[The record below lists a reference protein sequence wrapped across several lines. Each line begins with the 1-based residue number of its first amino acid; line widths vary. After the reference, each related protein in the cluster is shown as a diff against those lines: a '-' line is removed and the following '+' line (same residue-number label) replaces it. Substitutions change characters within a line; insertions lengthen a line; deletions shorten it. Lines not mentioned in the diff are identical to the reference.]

1 MSEKISLDSSERR
14 IYKIPLS
21 AATDDRRKKKRDYP
35 MQADNPLKGSDKFSF
50 GGYKIDLFSNLVTTS
65 Q

>member
-1 MSEKISLDSSERR
+1 LFQR

-35 MQADNPLKGSDKFSF
+35 MQADNPLKGSDKLGF

>member
-1 MSEKISLDSSERR
+1 
-14 IYKIPLS
+14 
-21 AATDDRRKKKRDYP
+21 